1 MQHPLPLKIAG
12 DGPLYEDLRT
22 RFPQAEFLGYQQQGE
37 GLNDLIRH
45 ARAVIVPSEY
55 YENCSMSVL
64 EAMSFGK
71 PVVGGNIGGIPEQ
84 VRDGEEGRLFEPG
97 NVSELT
103 AILDELAQNPEL
115 AREMG
120 QRARLRL
127 ESKYSLRVHM
137 DALMALY
144 QKLLNGPSHD

>member
-1 MQHPLPLKIAG
+1 
-12 DGPLYEDLRT
+12 
-22 RFPQAEFLGYQQQGE
+22 
-37 GLNDLIRH
+37 
-45 ARAVIVPSEY
+45 
-55 YENCSMSVL
+55 
-64 EAMSFGK
+64 MSFGK